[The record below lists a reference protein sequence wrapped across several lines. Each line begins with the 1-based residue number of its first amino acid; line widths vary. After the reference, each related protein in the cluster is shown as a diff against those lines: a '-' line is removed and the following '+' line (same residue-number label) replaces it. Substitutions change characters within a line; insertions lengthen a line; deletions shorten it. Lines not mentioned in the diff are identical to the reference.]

1 MIPVLV
7 FRFVAVDIISLCRE
21 RAMAQNHYET
31 LGVARDASNEEI
43 KAAFLKLS
51 KTNHPDIAGVANTS
65 RFQEISN
72 AAGVLCDKAKRE
84 SYDLSLRGGTGP
96 IYSPASVFGKNRPP
110 PRGSGQN
117 LSGFEETLQS
127 ALRPRHLLIGGIG
140 MFILASVV
148 NYLEGDK
155 NNNSNNRMNQSQ
167 FLAPHRRQSNQLVQA
182 WMNPQTGHWEQP
194 APWDPNYRR
203 LRPKLELVSREKVKF
218 RAR

>member
-1 MIPVLV
+1 
-7 FRFVAVDIISLCRE
+7 
-21 RAMAQNHYET
+21 MAQNHYET

-110 PRGSGQN
+110 PRGNGQN

-182 WMNPQTGHWEQP
+182 WMNPQTGTLGAASSLGSKLQT
-194 APWDPNYRR
+194 ASAKARACIKR
-203 LRPKLELVSREKVKF
+203 KSQVSSTLIPKTLGRTKLGSHSLT
-218 RAR
+218 